1 MTFRAI
7 RRSMMSVVSALGLI
21 ASISA
26 FSDVTLLNVSY
37 DPTRELY
44 KEYNRAFARYW
55 QERAHE
61 KVTVQQSHGGSG
73 KQARSIIDGLE
84 ADVATLGIG
93 YDMEAVQKAGLI
105 APDWRKRLPFNAA
118 PYTSTIVFVVRKG
131 NPKGIRDWADLVKPG
146 VSVITSNPKVSGG
159 GRWGYLAAWGYA
171 QTLKGGSAATA
182 RDFVT
187 RLYKSVPVLDSGA
200 RGSTTTFA
208 QRGLG
213 DVLIAW
219 ESEAFVTLKAFYK
232 DGHEIVYPSLS
243 ILAEPPV
250 SVVDRFVDKHHTRP
264 IATAYLQYLY
274 SPEGQ
279 AIAAKHFYRPHNAK
293 LAKQFPPIKMFT
305 FEKVFG
311 NWQAAHS
318 VHFAQ
323 GAIFDQIMR
332 RH

>member
-7 RRSMMSVVSALGLI
+7 YRSMMSVVFAFGLL
-21 ASISA
+21 ASVSA
-26 FSDVTLLNVSY
+26 FADVTLLNVSY

-44 KEYNRAFARYW
+44 KEYNQAFARYW
-55 QERAHE
+55 QGKAHE
-61 KVTVQQSHGGSG
+61 RVTFQQSHGGSG

-131 NPKGIRDWADLVKPG
+131 NPKGIRDWADIIKPG

-159 GRWGYLAAWGYA
+159 GRWAYLAAWGYA
-171 QTLKGGSAATA
+171 RNLKGGSDATA
-182 RDFVT
+182 RDFVA
-187 RLYKSVPVLDSGA
+187 RLYSNVPVLDSGA

-213 DVLIAW
+213 DVLLAW
-219 ESEAFVTLKAFYK
+219 ENEAQLTLNEFGSDKFQ
-232 DGHEIVYPSLS
+232 IVYPSIS

-250 SVVDRFVDKHHTRP
+250 SVVDKVVDKHRTRP
-264 IATAYLQYLY
+264 VATAYLQYLY

-279 AIAAKHFYRPHNAK
+279 AIAAKHFYRPHDAK
-293 LAKQFPPIKMFT
+293 LAKQFPPIKLFT

-311 NWQAAHS
+311 NWQAAHNA
-318 VHFAQ
+318 HFAQ
-323 GAIFDQIMR
+323 GAIFDQIVR
-332 RH
+332 RR